1 MLLTFG
7 TIGWSPIVYKSILYI
22 PMALIGGFKAED
34 VIFVH
39 FIAIVIGHLNHA
51 NLGWDYGR
59 LKYIVNN
66 PKMHIWHHSKQIHNR
81 YGANFGI
88 SLSVW
93 DYIFGTHHIPHDG
106 RDIELGFDGDESFPE
121 DFINQ
126 ELYPLSKDKI

>member
-1 MLLTFG
+1 MASQQANSQP
-7 TIGWSPIVYKSILYI
+7 IWSQLWV
-22 PMALIGGFKAED
+22 
-34 VIFVH
+34 
-39 FIAIVIGHLNHA
+39 
-51 NLGWDYGR
+51 
-59 LKYIVNN
+59 
-66 PKMHIWHHSKQIHNR
+66 
-81 YGANFGI
+81 